1 MEFIYKG
8 LKAVKEIVPV
18 TEEEINRRIEQLRQ
32 SYPEVTVITNRAA
45 ENGDEVILDYAG
57 FCDGVQ
63 FEGGTAENQTLIL
76 GSGMFI
82 PGFEE
87 QLIGKM
93 PEEPV
98 TVSVTFPEQYGH
110 AALAGKPAEFKCV
123 IHGIRSTR
131 VFTSDEE
138 LAKKVGDCDTV
149 EAFREKVAE
158 SLRKYYDDRSE
169 MELQDRLIRMA
180 ADTLDY
186 APAEE
191 QIKKAA
197 EEQLETLRT
206 QLAQQ
211 GLTMEQ
217 YCSFTGMTEQALLDG
232 LRPEA
237 EASLK
242 VLTAIGKIGGLE
254 NIGADETEVADACR
268 EICEANQL
276 TPEQFIEA
284 YNEQV
289 AQAVARSVVSRKV
302 LRFVRDSAEITEKIL
317 ER

>member
-18 TEEEINRRIEQLRQ
+18 GEEEVNKRIEQLRQ
-32 SYPEVTVITNRAA
+32 NYPEVTITTNRAA
-45 ENGDEVILDYAG
+45 ESGDEVILDYAG

-87 QLIGKM
+87 QLIGKL

-98 TVSVTFPEQYGH
+98 TVSVKFPEQYGH

-123 IHGIRSTR
+123 IHGIRTSR
-131 VFTSDEE
+131 IITSDEE
-138 LAKKVGDCDTV
+138 LAQRVGDCDTV

-158 SLRKYYDDRSE
+158 SLRRYYDDRSE
-169 MELQDRLIRMA
+169 MELQDKLIRMV

-186 APAEE
+186 HPTEE
-191 QIKKAA
+191 QITKAA

-237 EASLK
+237 ESSLK

-254 NIGADETEVADACR
+254 NIGADENEVADACR

-284 YNEQV
+284 YNDQV
-289 AQAVARSVVSRKV
+289 AQAVARSVITKKV
-302 LRFVRDSAEITEKIL
+302 LRFVRENAEITEIVL
-317 ER
+317 EK